1 MEGSARTPGWTA
13 RGNEMATD
21 NQVMLVGNLT
31 DDPELRFTPNGAAVA
46 NFRLAV
52 TPRVRDGD
60 AWKDGETSFFR
71 VNVWRQMAENVA
83 ESMTKGSRA
92 VVVGRLRTRSWETPE
107 GEKRSVTEVE
117 ADEVAPSLK
126 FATAKVERASR
137 GGGGGGGG
145 GGEWSGNAGNAGNA
159 GGGSRNSGQFNDE
172 PPF

>member
-1 MEGSARTPGWTA
+1 V
-13 RGNEMATD
+13 ATD
-21 NQVMLVGNLT
+21 NQVTLVGNLT

-52 TPRVRDGD
+52 TPRVREGD
-60 AWKDGETSFFR
+60 SWKDGETSFFR
-71 VNVWRQMAENVA
+71 INVWRQMAENVA
-83 ESMTKGSRA
+83 ESMAKGSRA

-126 FATAKVERASR
+126 FATAKVERSSR
-137 GGGGGGGG
+137 GGGSSSSGGGGGGGG
-145 GGEWSGNAGNAGNA
+145 GGGDWSGNSAGS
-159 GGGSRNSGQFNDE
+159 SRSSGQFNDE

>member
-1 MEGSARTPGWTA
+1 VAV
-13 RGNEMATD
+13 D

-52 TPRVRDGD
+52 TPRVREGD
-60 AWKDGETSFFR
+60 SWKDGETSFFR
-71 VNVWRQMAENVA
+71 VNVWRQQAENVA
-83 ESMTKGSRA
+83 ETLQKGARCI
-92 VVVGRLRTRSWETPE
+92 VVGRLRTRSWETPE

-117 ADEVAPSLK
+117 ADEIGPSLK

-137 GGGGGGGG
+137 SGSSGGD
-145 GGEWSGNAGNAGNA
+145 WAGSAAGA
-159 GGGSRNSGQFNDE
+159 SKGGQFNDE

>member
-1 MEGSARTPGWTA
+1 
-13 RGNEMATD
+13 MATD

-60 AWKDGETSFFR
+60 NWKDGETSFFR
-71 VNVWRQMAENVA
+71 INVWRQQAENVA
-83 ESMTKGSRA
+83 ESLSKGSRC
-92 VVVGRLRTRSWETPE
+92 VVIGRLRTRSWETPE
-107 GEKRSVTEVE
+107 GEKRSSTEIE

-137 GGGGGGGG
+137 GSGGGGGD
-145 GGEWSGNAGNAGNA
+145 WSGNSGGGNSGAGNSGVGNSGA
-159 GGGSRNSGQFNDE
+159 GQFNDE

>member
-1 MEGSARTPGWTA
+1 
-13 RGNEMATD
+13 MAND

-60 AWKDGETSFFR
+60 SWKDGETSFFR
-71 VNVWRQMAENVA
+71 INVWRQQAENVA
-83 ESMTKGSRA
+83 ETLQKGARCI
-92 VVVGRLRTRSWETPE
+92 VVGRLRTRSWETPE

-117 ADEVAPSLK
+117 ADEIGPSLK
-126 FATAKVERASR
+126 FATAKVERSSR
-137 GGGGGGGG
+137 GGSGGGGGGGG
-145 GGEWSGNAGNAGNA
+145 GDWAGSAAGA
-159 GGGSRNSGQFNDE
+159 SKGGQFNDE

>member
-1 MEGSARTPGWTA
+1 
-13 RGNEMATD
+13 MAND
-21 NQVMLVGNLT
+21 NQVVLIGNLT

-60 AWKDGETSFFR
+60 NWKDGETSFFR

-137 GGGGGGGG
+137 GGGGGGG
-145 GGEWSGNAGNAGNA
+145 EWSGNAGNAGNA

>member
-1 MEGSARTPGWTA
+1 VA
-13 RGNEMATD
+13 ND

-60 AWKDGETSFFR
+60 SWKDGETSFFR
-71 VNVWRQMAENVA
+71 INVWRQQAENVA
-83 ESMTKGSRA
+83 ETLQKGTRCI
-92 VVVGRLRTRSWETPE
+92 VVGRLRTRSWETPE

-117 ADEVAPSLK
+117 ADEIGPSLK
-126 FATAKVERASR
+126 FATAKVERSSR
-137 GGGGGGGG
+137 GGSGGGGGGD
-145 GGEWSGNAGNAGNA
+145 WAGSAAGA
-159 GGGSRNSGQFNDE
+159 SKGGQFNDE

>member
-1 MEGSARTPGWTA
+1 
-13 RGNEMATD
+13 MAND

-60 AWKDGETSFFR
+60 SWKDGETSFFR
-71 VNVWRQMAENVA
+71 INVWRQQAENAA
-83 ESMTKGSRA
+83 ETLQKGARCI
-92 VVVGRLRTRSWETPE
+92 VVGRLRTRSWETPE

-117 ADEVAPSLK
+117 ADELGPSLK
-126 FATAKVERASR
+126 FATAKVERSSR
-137 GGGGGGGG
+137 GGSGGGGGGGG
-145 GGEWSGNAGNAGNA
+145 DWAGSAAGA
-159 GGGSRNSGQFNDE
+159 SKGGQFNDE